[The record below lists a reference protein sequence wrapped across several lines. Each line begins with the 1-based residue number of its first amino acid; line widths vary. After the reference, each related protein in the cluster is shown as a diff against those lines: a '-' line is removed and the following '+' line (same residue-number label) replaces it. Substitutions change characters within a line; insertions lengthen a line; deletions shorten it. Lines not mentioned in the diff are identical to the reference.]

1 MTDKKTS
8 TNTTPKTKY
17 VPIRWPHELLEE
29 SKTIAKENGISW
41 ADFVRTA
48 TIEKIQ
54 KIKSEPGTS
63 SKV

>member
-1 MTDKKTS
+1 MATKKTS
-8 TNTTPKTKY
+8 TNTTPKSQY
-17 VPIRWPHELLEE
+17 VPIRWPHDLLEE
-29 SKTIAKENGISW
+29 SKAIAKEHGTSW

-54 KIKSEPGTS
+54 KIKSEPDTS